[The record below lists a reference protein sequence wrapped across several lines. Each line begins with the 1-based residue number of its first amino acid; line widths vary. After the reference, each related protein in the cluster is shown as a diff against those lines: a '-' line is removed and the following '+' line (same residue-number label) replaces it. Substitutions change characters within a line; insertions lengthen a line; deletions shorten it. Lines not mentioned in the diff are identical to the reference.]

1 MDIKELIANYQP
13 SRAAITLI
21 QSAKIVLLVGISGAG
36 KDTIKKKLLARP
48 DFKDI
53 VSHTTRPP
61 RMENG
66 VLETPGVQYHFVDMA
81 TAKQMLER
89 QEFIEAKFVHG
100 SVVYGTSVSEVEE
113 AYKQG
118 KIAITDLDVQGVEE
132 YKQLSQDVVAIF
144 ILPPDFETWQQRLRT
159 RYDSD
164 AEFEAEWPRR
174 RESAISE
181 LKFALEVPY
190 YHFIINDDLDHTVR
204 VANDIAK
211 KPDVFTRKDDL
222 ARLAA
227 RDLLALIEQK
237 H

>member
-1 MDIKELIANYQP
+1 MEVKELIANYQP
-13 SRAAITLI
+13 SRAAVNLI

-36 KDTIKKKLLARP
+36 KDTIKRKLLARP

-53 VSHTTRPP
+53 ISHTTRPP

-66 VLETPGVQYHFVDMA
+66 AMEVPGENYHFVGMDV
-81 TAKQMLER
+81 AKKMLEN

-100 SVVYGTSVSEVEE
+100 SVVYGTSVKEVED

-144 ILPPDFETWQQRLRT
+144 ILPPDFETWQERLRT
-159 RYDSD
+159 RYETDE
-164 AEFEAEWPRR
+164 EFWSEWPRR

-181 LKFALEVPY
+181 LRFALEVPY
-190 YHFIINDDLDHTVR
+190 YHFIINDDLSHTVR

-227 RDLLALIEQK
+227 RDLLTLIEEK

>member
-13 SRAAITLI
+13 SRSAINLI

-36 KDTIKKKLLARP
+36 KDTIKQQLLKRP

-61 RMENG
+61 RKENG
-66 VLETPGVQYHFVDMA
+66 VMEEPGVCYHFVDMN
-81 TAKQMLER
+81 TARDMLEK

-100 SVVYGTSVSEVEE
+100 SVVYGTSSKELES

-144 ILPPDFETWQQRLRT
+144 ILPPDFDTWQKRLRT
-159 RYDSD
+159 RYESD
-164 AEFEAEWPRR
+164 EEFLAEWPRR

-181 LKFALEVPY
+181 LRYALEVPY
-190 YHFIINDDLDHTVR
+190 YHFIINDDLEHAVR
-204 VANDIAK
+204 VANDIAH

-227 RDLLALIEQK
+227 RDLLALIEDK
-237 H
+237 I